1 MHIEAPEEQH
11 HAQYPFASLK
21 DFIFH
26 ILTISLGL
34 GLALAAEA
42 AVEYYHHRELAEET
56 REFFHSQ
63 SEENQKAVTAH
74 IKATETDR
82 EAIEKALALVNNNDL
97 PAARA
102 AIMQS
107 AHQFIELNT
116 GSWDPAVATGALN
129 YMGLAEV
136 QRYSR
141 IHVSELALNKL
152 IHENEDV
159 WFAMSEY
166 NEGASEVDKDD
177 VRAVKRLLRKARTYA
192 NQIALREEALLK
204 MYEGS
209 G

>member
-82 EAIEKALALVNNNDL
+82 EAIEKGLALVNNNDL
-97 PAARA
+97 PAAKTV
-102 AIMQS
+102 MMQQS

-136 QRYSR
+136 ERYSR

-204 MYEGS
+204 MYEQG
-209 G
+209 